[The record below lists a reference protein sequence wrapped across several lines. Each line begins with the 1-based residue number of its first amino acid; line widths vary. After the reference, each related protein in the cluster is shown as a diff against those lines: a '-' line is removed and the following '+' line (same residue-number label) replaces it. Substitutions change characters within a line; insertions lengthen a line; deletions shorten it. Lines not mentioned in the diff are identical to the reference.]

1 MSEVSVEQRN
11 PPGGLLLGL
20 SAVAATGVSF
30 VAWLL
35 IAFGTVFSWLW
46 GPEWL
51 YTGFALPAAS
61 MGALAAHMTR
71 RSRYFWLGLA
81 ITLIPL
87 VAYIG
92 LDLTAPPPPAGWN
105 D

>member
-1 MSEVSVEQRN
+1 MSEVSVEERN

-20 SAVAATGVSF
+20 SAVVTTGVSF

-35 IAFGTVFSWLW
+35 IALGTVFSWLW
-46 GPEWL
+46 GSEWI
-51 YTGFALPAAS
+51 YTGLALPAAS
-61 MGALAAHMTR
+61 VGAIAAHMTR

-92 LDLTAPPPPAGWN
+92 LDLTAPPPPPGWN

>member
-1 MSEVSVEQRN
+1 MEGRN
-11 PPGGLLLGL
+11 APGGLLLGL
-20 SAVAATGVSF
+20 SAVVATGVSF

-35 IAFGTVFSWLW
+35 IALGTVFSWLW
-46 GPEWL
+46 GSEWL
-51 YTGFALPAAS
+51 YTGLALPAAS
-61 MGALAAHMTR
+61 VGAIAAHMTR

-92 LDLTAPPPPAGWN
+92 LDLTAPPPPPGWN